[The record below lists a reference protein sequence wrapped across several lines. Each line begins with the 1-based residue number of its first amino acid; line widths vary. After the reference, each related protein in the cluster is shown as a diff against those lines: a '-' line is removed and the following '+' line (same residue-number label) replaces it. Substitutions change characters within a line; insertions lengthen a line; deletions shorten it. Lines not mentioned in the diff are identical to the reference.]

1 MSAREEILKIF
12 CTLDRWRHLPAYQLE
27 RRVDLFFAMYLPHAL
42 EARCGVKIKERLVP
56 EFPIKKEVNNLSNKA
71 DYLAI
76 SKDGKRIFLIELK
89 TDIKSRNEKQDDA
102 YERAKKMGL
111 RWLVDGII
119 DIRCKNSTDQ
129 PQKYDKLLALLAELG
144 LVSFEEGQRKIVE
157 PYKNTVGEPE
167 PCIEVL
173 YIQPRNP
180 SSENNVITFCQFA
193 KAIEGH
199 GEVAT
204 LFAGFLR
211 RWAEIKAGDQRGD
224 SGRSPKS
231 GS

>member
-27 RRVDLFFAMYLPHAL
+27 RRVDLFFAMYLPDAL
-42 EARCGVKIKERLVP
+42 EECCGVEIKERLVP
-56 EFPIKKEVNNLSNKA
+56 EFPIRKKGNNLSNKA

-89 TDIKSRNEKQDDA
+89 TDMKSRSNTQDAA
-102 YERAKKMGL
+102 YRRAKEMGL
-111 RWLVDGII
+111 RCLVDGII
-119 DIRCKNSTDQ
+119 CIRCNTEQ
-129 PQKYDKLLALLAELG
+129 PQKYDKLLYLLAELG
-144 LVSFEEGQRKIVE
+144 LVFVEEHQRKIAE
-157 PYKNTVGEPE
+157 RYKNMVGNPE

-199 GEVAT
+199 GEVAK
-204 LFAGFLR
+204 LLADYLR
-211 RWAEIKAGDQRGD
+211 RWAEN
-224 SGRSPKS
+224 
-231 GS
+231 